1 MNVTCYGKKHN
12 YILSISREKLNDT
25 VEPPS
30 FEFTDRVRK
39 DLRLSG
45 NASPHI
51 VNPTWVH
58 QINKRTLN
66 VRLGAMSELLAP
78 DIIQFVDNL
87 ITALHKTDTEQE
99 RRLQRERE
107 ATQPHHRGSQ
117 PPLRA
122 N

>member
-1 MNVTCYGKKHN
+1 M
-12 YILSISREKLNDT
+12 NDT

-45 NASPHI
+45 NTSPHI

-107 ATQPHHRGSQ
+107 RGHTAPPQRLSASTQGELKPQ
-117 PPLRA
+117 
-122 N
+122 